1 MLIIEDIANI
11 FFASSMTKINEDFL
25 RCEAVYSSKTRSD
38 FIDDSQLEKIN
49 SIICAENLTYDVSIK
64 YDQETIVTWNQTSTT
79 TNVYN
84 EINEQLSFIDDDP
97 LLETCIKIHKLNAVE
112 KNNKSHIFVF
122 KNFIEGPL
130 SEPDL
135 KFIKFLQYFDLSKV
149 MIFKVWDEHIEFG
162 TENIRFEHIST
173 DSNNIIN
180 SSSREPTI
188 TKRNKTCHFTND
200 SQYKFLPEDFK
211 LQASCPNPVIT
222 DKFNRLMLVF
232 VLIYLCDYSE
242 IVGEDEPYLDYKMK
256 GYRLIS
262 NRIKIDSL
270 VTLCA
275 DELYGIYEWVYNQGN
290 FVDKIGLA
298 KNIISIHMTGD
309 DFTTLS
315 KGVLRSIESGYD
327 IYLKE
332 NVKQYIEIK
341 NKISEMLISQADK
354 ASEITK
360 NMLATLK
367 TSFWSLISF
376 FITVILVKIVSA
388 KTGDT
393 IISGEIVILMGVF
406 LLFSF
411 VYLWLSECEVNEEK
425 NRLFDR
431 YTTIK
436 DRYKDLLNEDDLNK
450 IIDTDALKSKDDSY
464 IQKRRKVYRRVWISF
479 NIIMLLTVLGMY
491 FYKTPSLIESV
502 IPKVKNH
509 LSELSNPHEKTNDKD
524 QKQNKKE
531 K

>member
-1 MLIIEDIANI
+1 
-11 FFASSMTKINEDFL
+11 MTKINEDFL
-25 RCEAVYSSKTRSD
+25 RCEAFYSSKTRSD

-49 SIICAENLTYDVSIK
+49 SIICAENLSYDVSIK

-79 TNVYN
+79 TDVYN

-97 LLETCIKIHKLNAVE
+97 LLETCIKIHKLNAVK

-122 KNFIEGPL
+122 ESFIKGPL

-149 MIFKVWDEHIEFG
+149 MTFKVWDEHIEFG

-188 TKRNKTCHFTND
+188 IKRNKTCHFTND
-200 SQYKFLPEDFK
+200 SQYKFLPDDFK
-211 LQASCPNPVIT
+211 LQASCPSPIIT

-242 IVGEDEPYLDYKMK
+242 IVGEEEPYLDYKMK
-256 GYRLIS
+256 GYRLVS

-270 VTLCA
+270 VTLSA

-341 NKISEMLISQADK
+341 NKISELLISQADK
-354 ASEITK
+354 ASDITK
-360 NMLATLK
+360 NMFATLK
-367 TSFWSLISF
+367 TSFWSLVSF
-376 FITVILVKIVSA
+376 FVTIVLVKILSTKNEDAV
-388 KTGDT
+388 
-393 IISGEIVILMGVF
+393 IISGEIVILMFVF
-406 LLFSF
+406 TVFSF
-411 VYLWLSECEVNEEK
+411 IYLFLSECEVSEEK
-425 NRLFDR
+425 TRLFER
-431 YTTIK
+431 YKTIQ

-450 IIDTDALKSKDDSY
+450 IIDADALTSKDETY
-464 IQKRRKVYRRVWISF
+464 IQRRRKSYRWVWISF
-479 NIIMLLTVLGMY
+479 NSIIFLAVLGMY
-491 FYKTPSLIESV
+491 HYKTPPQIKNDV
-502 IPKVKNH
+502 QKPKDHFSEPSIKAKVRNKN
-509 LSELSNPHEKTNDKD
+509 
-524 QKQNKKE
+524 
-531 K
+531 

>member
-1 MLIIEDIANI
+1 
-11 FFASSMTKINEDFL
+11 
-25 RCEAVYSSKTRSD
+25 
-38 FIDDSQLEKIN
+38 
-49 SIICAENLTYDVSIK
+49 
-64 YDQETIVTWNQTSTT
+64 
-79 TNVYN
+79 
-84 EINEQLSFIDDDP
+84 
-97 LLETCIKIHKLNAVE
+97 
-112 KNNKSHIFVF
+112 
-122 KNFIEGPL
+122 
-130 SEPDL
+130 
-135 KFIKFLQYFDLSKV
+135 
-149 MIFKVWDEHIEFG
+149 
-162 TENIRFEHIST
+162 
-173 DSNNIIN
+173 
-180 SSSREPTI
+180 
-188 TKRNKTCHFTND
+188 
-200 SQYKFLPEDFK
+200 
-211 LQASCPNPVIT
+211 
-222 DKFNRLMLVF
+222 
-232 VLIYLCDYSE
+232 
-242 IVGEDEPYLDYKMK
+242 
-256 GYRLIS
+256 
-262 NRIKIDSL
+262 
-270 VTLCA
+270 
-275 DELYGIYEWVYNQGN
+275 
-290 FVDKIGLA
+290 
-298 KNIISIHMTGD
+298 
-309 DFTTLS
+309 
-315 KGVLRSIESGYD
+315 
-327 IYLKE
+327 
-332 NVKQYIEIK
+332 
-341 NKISEMLISQADK
+341 ISEMLISQADK

-509 LSELSNPHEKTNDKD
+509 LSELFNPHEKTNDKD
-524 QKQNKKE
+524 QNKKE